1 MSGKKRKSGRLSITQ
16 HWLRN
21 NLGVVVGILV
31 VLEILLIVVVR
42 NYYYSSTRQYL
53 TSKMKIVTTAVVN
66 ASGDE
71 QTNYNS
77 QIRSLV
83 ESYDEKDKIELM
95 AIKTDGEVDVTSSGF
110 SPSENDN
117 MTDYEDAKKSDTGI
131 GTQIYELSTGEK
143 VMAITSVISPK
154 GSEYEALRM
163 LSSMKNIDHQIF
175 IMSMIITAIVVAVIM
190 LMFFS
195 GMFFIKSIVL
205 PIRSINSI
213 TRRYATGDFSERLEK
228 KRNDELGELCD
239 SINYMAQEL
248 SNTEQMKNEF
258 ISSVSHELR
267 TPLTAIRGWTETVTS
282 MYEDKETFK
291 KGMRVIT
298 SETERLSQM
307 VEELL
312 DFSRIQDNRLTL
324 IMDTIDILAEL
335 GETVLIYQERAKAL
349 GITLN
354 YYEPKMLPF
363 VYGDKNRLRQVFINI
378 VDNAIK
384 YSNKG
389 DTVSVEAYEEDNEV
403 CISISDTGMG
413 ISKDD
418 LPKVKTKFFKANHT
432 RRGSGIGLAVA
443 DEIIQRHGGTLEINS
458 EQGVGTTV
466 MITLPCIEQKKK
478 PDNQATV
485 DVEAYEEDNEVC
497 ISISDTGMGI
507 SKDDLPK
514 VKTKFFKAN
523 HTRRGSGIGLA
534 VADEIIQ
541 RHGGTLE
548 INSEQGV
555 GTTVMITLP
564 CIEQKKKPDN
574 QATVDVE
581 LISSEPI
588 ENNDNVQ

>member
-1 MSGKKRKSGRLSITQ
+1 MSAENRKSSKHSITQ

-21 NLGVVVGILV
+21 NIGVVTAILV
-31 VLEILLIVVVR
+31 VLEILLIFVVR
-42 NYYYSSTRQYL
+42 NYYYSSARQYL
-53 TSKMKIVTTAVVN
+53 TSKMKIVTTAVMN
-66 ASGDE
+66 ASGDD
-71 QTNYNS
+71 QTNYNTEIHS
-77 QIRSLV
+77 IV
-83 ESYDEKDKIELM
+83 EGYDEKDKIELM

-110 SPSENDN
+110 SPSVDDS
-117 MTDYEDAKKSDTGI
+117 MSDYEEAKKSDTGV
-131 GTQIYELSTGEK
+131 GVQIYDLSTGEK
-143 VMAITSVISPK
+143 VMAVTSVISPR

-163 LSSMKNIDHQIF
+163 LSSMKNIDHQIL
-175 IMSMIITAIVVAVIM
+175 MISILITIIVLAIV
-190 LMFFS
+190 LLLFFS
-195 GMFFIKSIVL
+195 GMFFIKSIVM

-213 TRRYATGDFSERLEK
+213 ARKFATGDFSERLEK

-267 TPLTAIRGWTETVTS
+267 TPLTAIKGWTETVTS
-282 MYEDKETFK
+282 MYDDKETFK

-389 DTVSVEAYEEDNEV
+389 DTVSVEAYEEDNEI

-413 ISKDD
+413 ISKED

-443 DEIIQRHGGTLEINS
+443 DEIIQRHGGSLEINS

-466 MITLPCIEQKKK
+466 MITLPCIEQK
-478 PDNQATV
+478 
-485 DVEAYEEDNEVC
+485 E
-497 ISISDTGMGI
+497 
-507 SKDDLPK
+507 
-514 VKTKFFKAN
+514 
-523 HTRRGSGIGLA
+523 
-534 VADEIIQ
+534 
-541 RHGGTLE
+541 
-548 INSEQGV
+548 
-555 GTTVMITLP
+555 
-564 CIEQKKKPDN
+564 KPDN

-588 ENNDNVQ
+588 EPIDNENAPK

>member
-154 GSEYEALRM
+154 GSEDEALRM

-312 DFSRIQDNRLTL
+312 DFSRIQGGRFNLNKAN
-324 IMDTIDILAEL
+324 MDVFAEL
-335 GETVLIYQERAKAL
+335 TDAVIIYSEKARQENK
-349 GITLN
+349 TLL
-354 YYEPKMLPF
+354 YDEPQEIVTIF
-363 VYGDKNRLRQVFINI
+363 GDRNRIRQVFINI
-378 VDNAIK
+378 IDNAIK
-384 YSNKG
+384 YSAAYGHIIVATAVTDKAVII
-389 DTVSVEAYEEDNEV
+389 TVEDDG
-403 CISISDTGMG
+403 CGIASSDLT
-413 ISKDD
+413 
-418 LPKVKTKFFKANHT
+418 KVKAKFYKANST
-432 RRGSGIGLAVA
+432 VRGSGIGLAVA
-443 DEIIQRHGGTLEINS
+443 DEIVAAHDGTLNIES
-458 EQGVGTTV
+458 ELGRYTRVV
-466 MITLPCIEQKKK
+466 ITLPVAKKDEQ
-478 PDNQATV
+478 
-485 DVEAYEEDNEVC
+485 
-497 ISISDTGMGI
+497 
-507 SKDDLPK
+507 
-514 VKTKFFKAN
+514 
-523 HTRRGSGIGLA
+523 
-534 VADEIIQ
+534 
-541 RHGGTLE
+541 
-548 INSEQGV
+548 
-555 GTTVMITLP
+555 
-564 CIEQKKKPDN
+564 
-574 QATVDVE
+574 
-581 LISSEPI
+581 
-588 ENNDNVQ
+588 

>member
-1 MSGKKRKSGRLSITQ
+1 MSAENRKSSKHSITQ

-21 NLGVVVGILV
+21 NIGVVTAILV
-31 VLEILLIVVVR
+31 VLEILLIFVVR
-42 NYYYSSTRQYL
+42 NYYYSSARQYL
-53 TSKMKIVTTAVVN
+53 TSKMKIVTTAVMN
-66 ASGDE
+66 ASGDD
-71 QTNYNS
+71 QTNYNTE
-77 QIRSLV
+77 IRSIV
-83 ESYDEKDKIELM
+83 EGYDEKDKIELM

-110 SPSENDN
+110 SPSMDDS
-117 MTDYEDAKKSDTGI
+117 MSDYEEAKKSDTGV
-131 GTQIYELSTGEK
+131 GVQIYDLSTGEK
-143 VMAITSVISPK
+143 VMAVTSVISPR

-163 LSSMKNIDHQIF
+163 LSSMKNIDHQILMIS
-175 IMSMIITAIVVAVIM
+175 IMITIIVLAIV
-190 LMFFS
+190 LLLFFS
-195 GMFFIKSIVL
+195 GMFFIKSIVM

-213 TRRYATGDFSERLEK
+213 ARKFATGDFSERLEK

-267 TPLTAIRGWTETVTS
+267 TPLTAIKGWTETVTS
-282 MYEDKETFK
+282 MYDDKETFK

-389 DTVSVEAYEEDNEV
+389 DTVSVEAYEEDNEI

-413 ISKDD
+413 ISKED

-443 DEIIQRHGGTLEINS
+443 DEIIQRHGGSLEINS

-466 MITLPCIEQKKK
+466 MITLPCIEQK
-478 PDNQATV
+478 
-485 DVEAYEEDNEVC
+485 E
-497 ISISDTGMGI
+497 
-507 SKDDLPK
+507 
-514 VKTKFFKAN
+514 
-523 HTRRGSGIGLA
+523 
-534 VADEIIQ
+534 
-541 RHGGTLE
+541 
-548 INSEQGV
+548 
-555 GTTVMITLP
+555 
-564 CIEQKKKPDN
+564 KPDN

-588 ENNDNVQ
+588 EPIDNENAPK